1 VILLLGFW
9 QDWGT
14 VEPYWRR
21 VGGHYVTCAGVCSDS
36 LMIMFS
42 DPDYDQQVIDYP
54 PDEKWHNNAAL
65 VSHDIYS
72 VAPESPSP
80 GGFWWIPFYPEE
92 VGFRHPFEN
101 CPDHL
106 QPYEDY
112 PEMGIP
118 IHTEI
123 EGAVFISPILAPPA
137 QVDDLEIYYALGTAA
152 AGSEDIRLI
161 WSKVITDALGNL
173 MPADYYIIYRDTES
187 DFTPGPAKEYGNT
200 TDTTYLDVNVAGDS
214 SVNYYYYVNAR
225 KGLSWESANSRCVGE
240 FDKDLINVKKKGMQR
255 SPEIKRR

>member
-1 VILLLGFW
+1 MILLLGFW
-9 QDWGT
+9 EEYVSEQWH
-14 VEPYWRR
+14 RI
-21 VGGHYVTCAGVCSDS
+21 GGHYVTCAGVNSDS
-36 LMIMFS
+36 MLIMIS
-42 DPDYDQQVIDYP
+42 DPDYDQQPTEYP
-54 PDEKWHNNAAL
+54 YYDPKWHNNAAL
-65 VSHDIYS
+65 VSHDVYS
-72 VAPESPSP
+72 VAPSPSP
-80 GGFWWIPFYPEE
+80 GGYWGLPGYPDS

-173 MPADYYIIYRDTES
+173 MPTDYYIIYRDTVS

-200 TDTTYLDVNVAGDS
+200 TGTTYLDVNVAGDS

-240 FDKDLINVKKKGMQR
+240 FDKDLLNAKKKGMQR